1 MEFVNDDSY
10 QKLLLWLKLYMN
22 SMIRQDSNEGFK
34 YRKKIFKIVMC
45 KIMRLQNFI

>member
-22 SMIRQDSNEGFK
+22 SMIWQDSNEGFK
-34 YRKKIFKIVMC
+34 YRKIFKIVMC
-45 KIMRLQNFI
+45 KITRLQNFI